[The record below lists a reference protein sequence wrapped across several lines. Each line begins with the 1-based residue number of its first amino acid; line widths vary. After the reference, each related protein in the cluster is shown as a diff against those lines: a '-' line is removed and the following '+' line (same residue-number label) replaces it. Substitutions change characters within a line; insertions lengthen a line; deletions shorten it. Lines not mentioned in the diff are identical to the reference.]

1 MSTILTS
8 QPCHQADYGYI
19 AQPWRNVSVVLADY
33 PHPKT
38 VKQAVFCYTIIMSE
52 NEKKIEQLEK
62 ELETANIAKE
72 KYRKAHLN
80 AENKIRRLNE
90 VKKTLSF
97 HNLVHMKEVVRLQ
110 DHILELETKDY
121 LSKLDRE
128 DLLKW

>member
-1 MSTILTS
+1 
-8 QPCHQADYGYI
+8 
-19 AQPWRNVSVVLADY
+19 
-33 PHPKT
+33 
-38 VKQAVFCYTIIMSE
+38 MSE

-121 LSKLDRE
+121 LSKLDSE